1 MLWAFSPCFPLMLR
15 TSFGIGKSPSAIV
28 RPQGKQV
35 DAATGGI
42 PMSFRKYQSKQQRRV
57 EPQQHDGE
65 LHRRRIL
72 EEVNKQ
78 INLNAGDFVDAE
90 MMSHFGGLL
99 GPVVIDL
106 AMIDDALGGYENRVA
121 IYKAVEARILSD
133 PRCKRL
139 WQIVR
144 NHGEEPSYDFHTF
157 CFNAAS
163 VSADVKRGKIPRPET
178 IDEWVNA
185 LADEFSNN
193 CGALDKC
200 ANDR

>member
-1 MLWAFSPCFPLMLR
+1 
-15 TSFGIGKSPSAIV
+15 
-28 RPQGKQV
+28 
-35 DAATGGI
+35 
-42 PMSFRKYQSKQQRRV
+42 MSFRKYQWRQQRRT
-57 EPQQHDGE
+57 EQRKHDGE
-65 LHRRRIL
+65 LHHRRIL
-72 EEVNKQ
+72 EEVNMR

-106 AMIDDALGGYENRVA
+106 AMIDDALGGFENRVA

-144 NHGEEPSYDFHTF
+144 DHGEEPSYDLHTF
-157 CFNAAS
+157 CFNVAS
-163 VSADVKRGKIPRPET
+163 VSADMKRGKLPRPET

-185 LADEFSNN
+185 LVDEFSNN
-193 CGALDKC
+193 C
-200 ANDR
+200 RV